1 MADEPL
7 IFVEVALTRGIP
19 GSIEAVLSDKRKAI
33 DPATSSTAVF
43 YSVSNCQAGLAG
55 ISFGNSLIKQ
65 VANDLARSLPNLE
78 SFVTLPPIP
87 D

>member
-33 DPATSSTAVF
+33 DPATSNTAVF

-55 ISFGNSLIKQ
+55 SSFGNSLIKQ
-65 VANDLARSLPNLE
+65 VANDLARSLPDLE
-78 SFVTLPPIP
+78 SFVTLAPIP